1 MVRLLSGL
9 QVWQICE
16 NYFLFIVLKAD
27 GKALSLELR
36 PRYWRVLPKDLP
48 RPLILAINI
57 ELFSLWFSFYIVALA
72 LVVLIICSLKLH
84 LHMARKYPQCVVPV
98 PFFPI
103 FFVLVRGNNCCFHTI
118 IIKGTSIIIIF
129 MSLPLIVKQQ
139 IAWPHIK
146 LYPGRILR
154 GSRPLWWARLVL
166 EKQRDRVGGT

>member
-27 GKALSLELR
+27 GKALSPKLR
-36 PRYWRVLPKDLP
+36 PRKWRVLQEQDLP

-57 ELFSLWFSFYIVALA
+57 ELFSQLFFVAPFV
-72 LVVLIICSLKLH
+72 VVLIICSLKLH
-84 LHMARKYPQCVVPV
+84 LHMAHKYRCALSS
-98 PFFPI
+98 FF
-103 FFVLVRGNNCCFHTI
+103 FFVGVANNCCFHTI

-146 LYPGRILR
+146 FHPGRILC
-154 GSRPLWWARLVL
+154 GSCPLWRARQHRLRLCV
-166 EKQRDRVGGT
+166 E

>member
-84 LHMARKYPQCVVPV
+84 LHMARKYPQCVVLV
-98 PFFPI
+98 HFFL
-103 FFVLVRGNNCCFHTI
+103 FFLFW
-118 IIKGTSIIIIF
+118 
-129 MSLPLIVKQQ
+129 L
-139 IAWPHIK
+139 
-146 LYPGRILR
+146 
-154 GSRPLWWARLVL
+154 
-166 EKQRDRVGGT
+166 GGTIVVFTP